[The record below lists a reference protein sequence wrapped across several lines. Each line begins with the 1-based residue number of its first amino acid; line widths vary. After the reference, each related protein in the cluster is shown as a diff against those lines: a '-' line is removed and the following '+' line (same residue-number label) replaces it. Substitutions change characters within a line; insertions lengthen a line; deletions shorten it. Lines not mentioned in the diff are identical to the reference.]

1 MRTTGAWFL
10 YAGFLQELADL
21 RNRLVGK
28 IRGEYQK
35 RRERYEKVKDI
46 FAIIVILFVAFT
58 LTKMIVDNVII
69 LNNIRQNS
77 LETYTGAY
85 SCELKRTYGRR
96 RHHYYFISLQ
106 NGDTLSIPR
115 SSC

>member
-1 MRTTGAWFL
+1 M
-10 YAGFLQELADL
+10 
-21 RNRLVGK
+21 GK